1 MWPPR
6 QSWKSPRKPRER
18 NSMALLTHLLVCIFG
33 SGSWVAINGLWVEL
47 PLLVT
52 KLPEGWYLPSYLT
65 IIIQLANIGPLLITL
80 LHRFRP
86 GYLPEVPVI
95 YFVLALGTT
104 ACLLFAF
111 LWEKTSVV
119 AGVPHSTAFLILTF
133 FLALVDCTS
142 SVTFLPFMA
151 RLPAQYL
158 TSFFVGEGLSGLL
171 PALVALA
178 QGSGLNTCDQ
188 VTNNSLTTE
197 PPNIT
202 KASFTLGSLNTTLNP
217 DLTTSTPQLE
227 TCHLPANFSPFV
239 FFLLLTIMMACCLAA
254 FFGLTRLPKQW
265 ELSTEDLLVSQ
276 VTLRSFQLQEA
287 SASSSNR
294 DSCLSVA
301 LPEEKRT
308 TVWPLAQLAFIYT
321 LVVFTNALTNG
332 ILPSVQTYSCMSYGS
347 VAYHLSAALSA
358 MANPLACLLAMFL
371 PNRSL
376 SWLGVITV
384 VGTSFGAYNM
394 AMAVLSPCPLLQG
407 SHWGEAIIVI
417 SWVLFTGTLSY
428 VKVMTGVHLRDL
440 SHSALVWCGA
450 AEQVGSAFG
459 AILMFPLVNV
469 LHLFKSADGSIQC
482 PS

>member
-1 MWPPR
+1 
-6 QSWKSPRKPRER
+6 
-18 NSMALLTHLLVCIFG
+18 MALLTHLLVCIFG

-65 IIIQLANIGPLLITL
+65 IIIQLANVGPLFITL

-86 GYLPEVPVI
+86 GYLSEVPVI
-95 YFVLALGTT
+95 YVVLALGTT
-104 ACLLFAF
+104 ACFLFAF

-119 AGVPHSTAFLILTF
+119 AGVLHSTAFLVLTF

-178 QGSGLNTCDQ
+178 QGSGLNSCSQ
-188 VTNNSLTTE
+188 VTNSSITT
-197 PPNIT
+197 
-202 KASFTLGSLNTTLNP
+202 
-217 DLTTSTPQLE
+217 DTPQLE
-227 TCHLPANFSPFV
+227 TCYIPANFSPFV
-239 FFLLLTIMMACCLAA
+239 FFLLLTIMMACCLTA

-287 SASSSNR
+287 SAGSSNR

-301 LPEEKRT
+301 RPEEKKT
-308 TVWPLAQLAFIYT
+308 TVWPQAQLAFIYI

-347 VAYHLSAALSA
+347 VAYHLSATLSA
-358 MANPLACLLAMFL
+358 MANPLACLLAMCL
-371 PNRSL
+371 PSRSL
-376 SWLGVITV
+376 LWLGVITV
-384 VGTSFGAYNM
+384 VGTGFGAYNM
-394 AMAVLSPCPLLQG
+394 AMAVLSPCPLLKG

-428 VKVMTGVHLRDL
+428 VKVMTGVLLRDL

-450 AEQVGSAFG
+450 AEQMGSAFG

-469 LHLFKSADGSIQC
+469 LNLFKSADGSSQQC

>member
-1 MWPPR
+1 
-6 QSWKSPRKPRER
+6 
-18 NSMALLTHLLVCIFG
+18 MALLIHLLVCIFG

-52 KLPEGWYLPSYLT
+52 SLPEGWYLPSYLT
-65 IIIQLANIGPLLITL
+65 IIIQLANVGPLLITL

-86 GYLPEVPVI
+86 GCLSEIPVI
-95 YFVLALGTT
+95 YVVLALGTT

-111 LWEKTSVV
+111 LWEKTLVV
-119 AGVPHSTAFLILTF
+119 AGVSHSIAFLVLTF

-158 TSFFVGEGLSGLL
+158 TSYFVGEGLSGLL
-171 PALVALA
+171 PALVALG
-178 QGSGLNTCDQ
+178 QGSGFNTCAQD
-188 VTNNSLTTE
+188 NNGSITTE

-202 KASFTLGSLNTTLNP
+202 EASFPLESLNITLNS
-217 DLTTSTPQLE
+217 DLTPSIPQQT
-227 TCHLPANFSPFV
+227 TCDVPANFSPFV
-239 FFLLLTIMMACCLAA
+239 FFLLLTIMMASCLAA
-254 FFGLTRLPKQW
+254 FFGLTRLLKQRV
-265 ELSTEDLLVSQ
+265 LSTEDLLVSQ
-276 VTLRSFQLQEA
+276 MTLSSLQLQEA
-287 SASSSNR
+287 STGSNNR
-294 DSCLSVA
+294 DSYPSVV
-301 LPEEKRT
+301 LPEEKGT
-308 TVWPLAQLAFIYT
+308 TVWPRTQLAFIYI
-321 LVVFTNALTNG
+321 LVVFANALTNG

-347 VAYHLSAALSA
+347 LAYHLSAALSA
-358 MANPLACLLAMFL
+358 MANPLACLLAMCL

-376 SWLGVITV
+376 LWLGVITA
-384 VGTSFGAYNM
+384 VGTGFGAYNM
-394 AMAVLSPCPLLQG
+394 AMAVLSPCPLLKG

-450 AEQVGSAFG
+450 AEQLGSAFG

-469 LHLFKSADGSIQC
+469 LQLFKSDNGSSLQC
-482 PS
+482 LS